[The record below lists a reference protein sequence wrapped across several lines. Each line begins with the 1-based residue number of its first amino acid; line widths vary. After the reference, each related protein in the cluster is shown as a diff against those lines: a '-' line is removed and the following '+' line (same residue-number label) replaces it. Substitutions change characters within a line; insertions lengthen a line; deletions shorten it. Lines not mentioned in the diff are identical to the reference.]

1 MSIAMVLLT
10 VLAVL
15 IFFGVLERVLD
26 RMYLTDRMALL
37 LIGLMFAGT
46 LMPNVN
52 IGKVSINLGGA
63 VIPLGVSVYLLTKA
77 DSTAEI
83 ARSLMGMVITGAA
96 VWGLSKFLPDEPESM
111 WMEPNLLYGIA
122 AGLIAWLL
130 GRSRRGAFFCGVTGV
145 LLADVVTAI
154 INWSA
159 GIDQRLVLG
168 GAGIGDTVVL
178 AGVIG
183 VLASELLGEAVER
196 VSRAAHRN
204 RGGGNT

>member
-46 LMPNVN
+46 LLPNID
-52 IGKVSINLGGA
+52 IGSVSINLGGA
-63 VIPLGVSVYLLTKA
+63 VIPLGVCIYLLTKA

-96 VWGLSKFLPDEPESM
+96 VWGLSKLLPDEPEGM
-111 WMEPNLLYGIA
+111 WMDPNLLYGIA

-145 LLADVVTAI
+145 LLADTVTAV
-154 INWSA
+154 INWST
-159 GIDQRLVLG
+159 GIRQRLVLG
-168 GAGIGDTVVL
+168 GAGIGVL
-178 AGVIG
+178 A
-183 VLASELLGEAVER
+183 AELLGEAVER

-204 RGGGNT
+204 RGGGNA

>member
-46 LMPNVN
+46 LLPNID
-52 IGKVSINLGGA
+52 IGSVSINLGGA
-63 VIPLGVSVYLLTKA
+63 VIPLGVCIYLLTKA

-96 VWGLSKFLPDEPESM
+96 VWGLSKLLPDEPEGM
-111 WMEPNLLYGIA
+111 WMDPNLLYGIA

-145 LLADVVTAI
+145 LLADTVTAV
-154 INWSA
+154 INWST
-159 GIDQRLVLG
+159 GIRQRLVLG

-183 VLASELLGEAVER
+183 VLAAELLGEAVER

-204 RGGGNT
+204 RGGGNA